1 MCVCVSVCVLKCV
14 YVCVHQAITCLAI
27 GDLCQPTDNADEMRP
42 ASLT

>member
-1 MCVCVSVCVLKCV
+1 MCVCVCVEVCVCV
-14 YVCVHQAITCLAI
+14 RQAITCLAI